1 MSFLENDILCV
12 GGMKSKIFYLIKISI
27 SQIIK
32 IIGLKSIYS
41 INQYINWLF
50 LCSII
55 DENGNY
61 NIYSYDEMKNGIIAS
76 GKCNCLI
83 IIMG

>member
-41 INQYINWLF
+41 INKYIN
-50 LCSII
+50 
-55 DENGNY
+55 
-61 NIYSYDEMKNGIIAS
+61 
-76 GKCNCLI
+76 
-83 IIMG
+83 